1 MKNLKVVLVV
11 FLLGSNLILAQTDA
25 EELAKKLANPVSS
38 LISVPFQN
46 NTDYGI
52 GDNNGVRNTLNFQP
66 VVPFSI
72 TKDFNVI
79 ARMVL
84 PIVTQYN
91 ITGVGEK
98 QSGLSDAVFTM
109 FVSPKIAKNGF
120 TWGAGPAVLAPNGT
134 NDFLTTEKWGVGPSA
149 VALKQMNGWTFG
161 GLVNQIWS
169 VAGNNDRADVNQ
181 LFVQPFVIYN
191 WKSGAGAGLVTEWT
205 QNWID
210 DTATVW
216 IIPSFNGVTS
226 FGSQK
231 VQFLF
236 GPRFNLAAVST
247 DARADLGWRAGMV
260 FLFPK

>member
-1 MKNLKVVLVV
+1 MKNLKAVLVV
-11 FLLGSNLILAQTDA
+11 FLLGSNLIFCQTDA

-52 GDNNGVRNTLNFQP
+52 GSNNGVRNTLNFQP
-66 VVPFSI
+66 VVPVSV
-72 TKDFNVI
+72 TKDLNLI
-79 ARMVL
+79 ARIVL

-91 ITGVGEK
+91 ITAVGEK
-98 QSGLSDAVFTM
+98 QSGLGDAVISV
-109 FVSPKIAKNGF
+109 FVSPKNSKNGF
-120 TWGAGPAVLAPNGT
+120 TWGAGPAFLAPTGT

-149 VALKQMNGWTFG
+149 VALKQMNGWTIG

-169 VAGNNDRADVNQ
+169 VAGQEDRADVNQ

-205 QNWID
+205 QNWETD
-210 DTATVW
+210 KATVW
-216 IIPSFNGVTS
+216 LTPSINAVTS
-226 FGSQK
+226 FGTQK
-231 VQFLF
+231 VQLLF
-236 GPRFNLAAVST
+236 GPRFNLAATSSE
-247 DARADLGWRAGMV
+247 ARADLGWRAGMV